1 MTMRKELPDQWL
13 WFDIDL
19 EKVPDY
25 EVWKPES
32 LEWAMGV
39 DWVKVNDLVR
49 HNLTDYPTDDHAAA
63 IRSGR
68 AAGLSSADLGGLSSL
83 YREPIYATTPQI
95 TSGGHRITA
104 MRAQGVRWAGGQC
117 DRDAVDD
124 GTGEPSTRY
133 TSTFRRRHAQRPRDT
148 VPGQTDVRGHL
159 SVGWTTLGR

>member
-1 MTMRKELPDQWL
+1 MTRDQSSASVNGTRKTAARGPAFCELVAVTMRKELPDQWL

-104 MRAQGVRWAGGQC
+104 MRAQGVRWALGQC

-124 GTGEPSTRY
+124 GTGGTIDEIHVYIP
-133 TSTFRRRHAQRPRDT
+133 
-148 VPGQTDVRGHL
+148 
-159 SVGWTTLGR
+159 